1 MNNFGRAVLAVG
13 LSAVMTFT
21 GPECFFQSGVEPVS
35 VYAAEEKAVQSKI
48 AGDNSEEGE
57 STTEVTTEKKEEST
71 TATESQESQTSL
83 PKGIQAAVIKSIR
96 RQNIQQKVRRGI
108 RLVHLV
114 IQIRQKIPILLHQI
128 HLEIPLIVTK
138 KEQLRRRRRR
148 TFPQEKMQRFVQ
160 RRLRRLRIS

>member
-71 TATESQESQTSL
+71 TATESQESQTSS
-83 PKGIQAAVIKSIR
+83 GIQAAVIQSIR

-114 IQIRQKIPILLHQI
+114 IQIRQKIHP
-128 HLEIPLIVTK
+128 EIPLIVTK
-138 KEQLRRRRRR
+138 KEQLRRKRRR

>member
-21 GPECFFQSGVEPVS
+21 GPEYFFQSGIEPVS

-48 AGDNSEEGE
+48 AGDNSAEGE

-71 TATESQESQTSL
+71 TARLL
-83 PKGIQAAVIKSIR
+83 PKGIQAAVIQSIR

-128 HLEIPLIVTK
+128 HPEIPLIVTK

>member
-57 STTEVTTEKKEEST
+57 RSDNREERREYDSNGKSGKPDFSERDTSSGNTEH
-71 TATESQESQTSL
+71 SQTEH
-83 PKGIQAAVIKSIR
+83 K
-96 RQNIQQKVRRGI
+96 QQKVRRGI

-128 HLEIPLIVTK
+128 HPEISLIVTK

>member
-71 TATESQESQTSL
+71 TATESQEARLL

-96 RQNIQQKVRRGI
+96 RQNIQQKVQRGI

-128 HLEIPLIVTK
+128 HPEIPLIVTK

>member
-48 AGDNSEEGE
+48 AGDNSEEGA
-57 STTEVTTEKKEEST
+57 STTEVTTEKKRVRQQRKVRR
-71 TATESQESQTSL
+71 ARLL
-83 PKGIQAAVIKSIR
+83 PKGIQAAVIQSIR

-114 IQIRQKIPILLHQI
+114 IQIRQKIHP
-128 HLEIPLIVTK
+128 EIPLIVTK

>member
-1 MNNFGRAVLAVG
+1 M
-13 LSAVMTFT
+13 
-21 GPECFFQSGVEPVS
+21 
-35 VYAAEEKAVQSKI
+35 QSKI

-71 TATESQESQTSL
+71 TATESQESQTSSERDTSS
-83 PKGIQAAVIKSIR
+83 GIKSIR

-148 TFPQEKMQRFVQ
+148 TFPQEKIGRAHV
-160 RRLRRLRIS
+160 

>member
-71 TATESQESQTSL
+71 TATESQESQTSSERDTSSG
-83 PKGIQAAVIKSIR
+83 KYRAFAD
-96 RQNIQQKVRRGI
+96 
-108 RLVHLV
+108 
-114 IQIRQKIPILLHQI
+114 
-128 HLEIPLIVTK
+128 
-138 KEQLRRRRRR
+138 R
-148 TFPQEKMQRFVQ
+148 TYNRKYEEEYVWY
-160 RRLRRLRIS
+160 IW

>member
-1 MNNFGRAVLAVG
+1 MSNFWTGQYWQWG

-71 TATESQESQTSL
+71 TATESQGE
-83 PKGIQAAVIKSIR
+83 PDFFRKGYK
-96 RQNIQQKVRRGI
+96 
-108 RLVHLV
+108 
-114 IQIRQKIPILLHQI
+114 
-128 HLEIPLIVTK
+128 
-138 KEQLRRRRRR
+138 
-148 TFPQEKMQRFVQ
+148 QR
-160 RRLRRLRIS
+160 

>member
-35 VYAAEEKAVQSKI
+35 VYAAEEKAVQSKT

-57 STTEVTTEKKEEST
+57 STTEVTTRKVRR
-71 TATESQESQTSL
+71 ARLL
-83 PKGIQAAVIKSIR
+83 PKGIQAAVIQSIR

-128 HLEIPLIVTK
+128 HPEIPLIVTK

>member
-71 TATESQESQTSL
+71 TATESQESQTSSERDTSSGN
-83 PKGIQAAVIKSIR
+83 KDHS
-96 RQNIQQKVRRGI
+96 QNIQQKVRRGI

-128 HLEIPLIVTK
+128 HPEIPLIVTK

-160 RRLRRLRIS
+160 RRLRRLLIS

>member
-21 GPECFFQSGVEPVS
+21 GPECFFQSGVGPVS

-71 TATESQESQTSL
+71 TATESQESQTSSERDTSSGN
-83 PKGIQAAVIKSIR
+83 KEHSQTEHTTES
-96 RQNIQQKVRRGI
+96 
-108 RLVHLV
+108 
-114 IQIRQKIPILLHQI
+114 
-128 HLEIPLIVTK
+128 TK
-138 KEQLRRRRRR
+138 RRRR

-160 RRLRRLRIS
+160 RRLRRLRISQQRKTHRTEAIKRVHLSRRFIMILVWL

>member
-71 TATESQESQTSL
+71 TATESQESQTSSERDSV
-83 PKGIQAAVIKSIR
+83 PSVS
-96 RQNIQQKVRRGI
+96 VRW
-108 RLVHLV
+108 
-114 IQIRQKIPILLHQI
+114 
-128 HLEIPLIVTK
+128 
-138 KEQLRRRRRR
+138 
-148 TFPQEKMQRFVQ
+148 
-160 RRLRRLRIS
+160 RIM

>member
-1 MNNFGRAVLAVG
+1 
-13 LSAVMTFT
+13 MTFT
-21 GPECFFQSGVEPVS
+21 GPEYFFQSGIEPVS
-35 VYAAEEKAVQSKI
+35 VYAAEEKAVQSKT

-71 TATESQESQTSL
+71 TATESQESQTSSERDTSS
-83 PKGIQAAVIKSIR
+83 GNIR

-128 HLEIPLIVTK
+128 HPEIPLIVTK

>member
-48 AGDNSEEGE
+48 AGGNSEEGE

-71 TATESQESQTSL
+71 TATESQESQTSSERDTSS
-83 PKGIQAAVIKSIR
+83 G
-96 RQNIQQKVRRGI
+96 NKVRRGI

-114 IQIRQKIPILLHQI
+114 IQIRQKIHP
-128 HLEIPLIVTK
+128 EIPLIVTK

>member
-57 STTEVTTEKKEEST
+57 STTEVRRKKRVRQQRKVRR
-71 TATESQESQTSL
+71 ARLL

-96 RQNIQQKVRRGI
+96 RQNIQQKVQRGI

-128 HLEIPLIVTK
+128 HPEIPLIVTK